1 MSNPRLV
8 RRAEWDG
15 TFSLLLDG
23 EVILERKPLAEIE
36 DADAYV
42 DALLSLSR
50 VTTVPTQLSET
61 DGQHGPGFYTEN

>member
-36 DADAYV
+36 EAEGFV
-42 DALLSLSR
+42 DVDLIIGM
-50 VTTVPTQLSET
+50 VPPKTNS
-61 DGQHGPGFYTEN
+61 

>member
-36 DADAYV
+36 DAEAYV
-42 DALLSLSR
+42 GALLSLPK
-50 VTTVPTQLSET
+50 TN
-61 DGQHGPGFYTEN
+61 GQHGLGFYTEN

>member
-36 DADAYV
+36 EAEGFV
-42 DALLSLSR
+42 DVDLIIGM
-50 VTTVPTQLSET
+50 VPPKTK
-61 DGQHGPGFYTEN
+61 GII

>member
-23 EVILERKPLAEIE
+23 EVILERRPLEVIEEAE
-36 DADAYV
+36 AYV
-42 DALLSLSR
+42 GALLSMPK
-50 VTTVPTQLSET
+50 V